1 MRFLLSFIFAGIA
14 VRLKPTVTAL
24 LQRPLQRF
32 RAQTRAGDIANLKT
46 PPLHIRPL
54 TPAVR
59 GVLIGCLLLTLGVLT
74 LLAPPVE
81 SHDTFPVD
89 QRDPAGVIDYPDD
102 VRDEWEGKPLH
113 THGLPSPQPARIG
126 HAEHPGVQ
134 HDIDINAFFGGNLT
148 ALHPKH
154 FEIQW
159 IRVYKNPAIMSLDE
173 LQEAGDATAGTSRFY
188 RQKPPAFTE
197 DVFTNYVVTP
207 PGFEYRRARLFSSL
221 NAEHQAIVTN
231 SNLEAE
237 KDKFFWVKIDPGG
250 GPSDPMSGGLVD
262 RTLADGT
269 KDPNSGLVTAT
280 ENTVVVPGD
289 IVAIAVNVK
298 LHYYKAAYDF
308 VHPTTHVMTSTE
320 RAGPFIAGGLQPDA
334 NREEISPGVYKTVQ
348 VESLQASVPLGFK
361 PGQRGPDKNVVWAN
375 TFGFTLWEEPDDVY
389 RYIADTDLQS
399 QLDKLAGGA
408 IIAAMHLPV
417 VGILNPNYPLE
428 NALTKDT
435 IIYNEIDRSLTH
447 TNLGHD
453 GMDGYH
459 TLVYQFTVQDTADHL
474 GLNNHDEWLKRSD
487 RDGNVNPFNMAYD
500 GFPSNPSSQ
509 AQPAVDYAWATFD
522 GSRPRVAHEARF
534 GFWVPFGDTD
544 VDDPGWS
551 GRGANSLHQFLDPA
565 DFIKNAP
572 YSLDYRSGNDPSD
585 PDASATYGKELFD
598 RNSDGLIDFILPVEK
613 ADTLPLR
620 PPSHYM
626 VRQTFYDNKAHYFPH
641 RLPPTYDDMA
651 KKAIYYPTIRK
662 GYVAAMTEIV
672 DVPSGTQTGPFT
684 LTLRF
689 REEYDDGAQ
698 VAPGYG
704 ADVFATLQKVLSAG
718 LEDGT
723 VPGASHLGVT
733 ADGWRQYQVTVV
745 PALGFAGEW
754 TFQVEKDAV
763 VAGSGLGNLASNAVT
778 VSVNTVLPSL
788 EVGVPSVV
796 APEAAAYSSGD
807 KFTFEVPFAETGL
820 TYEGEDP
827 PYLRI
832 YLGKQQIDE
841 NARDAIW
848 QQGEERSG
856 STIVPFVYVL
866 QEADVSV
873 LQALEPEDRDVLPDR
888 SGLGI
893 PEGTRV
899 VAPEAGEAGLAFRG
913 RERAPVDAG
922 EAAPRLSDAA
932 LPLRDAS
939 GSEPGPVTLDVPV
952 PSLPE
957 PVIYLPPTEMESKA
971 VASKVPRSPVV
982 FNELG
987 NGSDAA
993 NDWLELRNVSGSD
1006 VSLKDWELSV
1016 VADGKKED
1024 TSLIV
1029 FPDVS
1034 VPANGLLLIT
1044 NSASDKTPLAGGKD
1058 KGLSHASLVDAGLS
1072 LPDDGKFL
1080 LILRNA
1086 KEKLGLDEAFIDVAG
1101 GGGSDTDAFV
1111 RDETG
1116 DYDTYVWPL
1125 QVLESPG
1132 DATEDALSSG
1142 KVWQRAKADIIGYHQ
1157 AAWAEAAFT
1166 GIGYDRKVTRS
1177 AATAGT
1183 PGYPNGAAKTAAST
1197 PKGAVTI
1204 SEIMFD
1210 SDRGKLPQWIE
1221 LYNKSKTEALNLDR
1235 WQLEIQN
1242 RNSEDL
1248 IGRPIVTLTLK
1259 EKVIQ
1264 PNQTLLIV
1272 AGDARASSAD
1282 VFPADRVYNLLE
1294 LHEKNLRIKTPRDT
1308 FLSGEGFYLKL
1319 SDRNGTKI
1327 DEVGN
1332 IDDNRRT
1339 DDAPV
1344 WVWPTN
1350 RREGP
1355 RSSVVRRYDKGTSD
1369 ARDGMLKSN
1378 WALSANFN
1386 RFKVES
1392 LHYGHADDIGTPGY
1406 RKGGALPV
1414 ELSSFKVTRTDE
1426 GPVIVTW
1433 TTESEVDNA
1442 GFNLRR
1448 SLTRDSGFTL
1458 LNPVLIA
1465 GAGTTGERQTYTF
1478 TDTSAKPGVEYYYQI
1493 EEVSLGGRPET
1504 LRTRRLPG
1512 PVSPANRAL
1521 TTFGEVK
1528 QRE

>member
-1 MRFLLSFIFAGIA
+1 MTGS
-14 VRLKPTVTAL
+14 
-24 LQRPLQRF
+24 
-32 RAQTRAGDIANLKT
+32 
-46 PPLHIRPL
+46 
-54 TPAVR
+54 
-59 GVLIGCLLLTLGVLT
+59 LLLTLGVLT

-81 SHDTFPVD
+81 SHDNPTDASNNPL
-89 QRDPAGVIDYPDD
+89 D
-102 VRDEWEGKPLH
+102 VHQLGPSRV
-113 THGLPSPQPARIG
+113 TIYHGSDG
-126 HAEHPGVQ
+126 HPHSF
-134 HDIDINAFFGGNLT
+134 DINAFFGGAET
-148 ALHPKH
+148 SLHPKH

-159 IRVYKNPAIMSLDE
+159 IRVYKNPAIMTLDE
-173 LQEAGDATAGTSRFY
+173 LREAGDPTAGTAKFNRGGA
-188 RQKPPAFTE
+188 R
-197 DVFTNYVVTP
+197 TNYIVTP
-207 PGFEYRRARLFSSL
+207 PGFQYRRARLFLSL
-221 NAEHQAIVTN
+221 NAEHQDLVPPPQGSGTT
-231 SNLEAE
+231 NLEAE

-250 GPSDPMSGGLVD
+250 GPSDPMSGGLFPD
-262 RTLADGT
+262 EENHPGNT
-269 KDPNSGLVTAT
+269 GLVTAT
-280 ENTVVVPGD
+280 ENTTVAPGD
-289 IVAIAVNVK
+289 RVAIAVNVK
-298 LHYYKAAYDF
+298 LTHYEAKYDF
-308 VHPTTHVMTSTE
+308 VNHRTLVMTSTE
-320 RAGPFIAGGLQPDA
+320 RTGPYIATNPVPDPGRNNDLAENLQV
-334 NREEISPGVYKTVQ
+334 R
-348 VESLQASVPLGFK
+348 LPLRFK
-361 PGQRGPDKNVVWAN
+361 PGQRAPDDNVVWAN
-375 TFGFTLWEEPDDVY
+375 NFGFKLEKQGAVWRFVSDD
-389 RYIADTDLQS
+389 TSKL
-399 QLDKLAGGA
+399 LLNKLAGGT
-408 IIAAMHLPV
+408 IMAAMWLPGN

-428 NALTKDT
+428 QVATAGPNDPNWTDV
-435 IIYNEIDRSLTH
+435 DRSLTH
-447 TNLGHD
+447 FNWDHPNA
-453 GMDGYH
+453 DGYH
-459 TLVYQFTVQDTADHL
+459 TLVYQFEVTEDYL
-474 GLNNHDEWLKRSD
+474 GLNNHDEWLKR
-487 RDGNVNPFNMAYD
+487 RGGHVNPFNMPYKS
-500 GFPSNPSSQ
+500 GS
-509 AQPAVDYAWATFD
+509 DYAWATFD
-522 GSRPRVAHEARF
+522 PEPPTSLPHKPKFGFYVPFFDSDVDAAGYPGRTGKAHE
-534 GFWVPFGDTD
+534 D
-544 VDDPGWS
+544 
-551 GRGANSLHQFLDPA
+551 FLDPSE
-565 DFIKNAP
+565 FIKNAP
-572 YSLDYRSGNDPSD
+572 YTLPYRHHAETTNNAARNYAGPAIYTAED
-585 PDASATYGKELFD
+585 LFD
-598 RNSDGLIDFILPVEK
+598 PNGDGILDFILPTEQERNP
-613 ADTLPLR
+613 DTGTDYTKMQR
-620 PPSHYM
+620 PVFQKSAKHYT
-626 VRQTFYDNKAHYFPH
+626 VRDRPVTLTDGRQVQTGDFYAATGEYAPGQPATGQYFRHY
-641 RLPPTYDDMA
+641 LPPTYDDAA
-651 KKAIYYPTIRK
+651 KGRIHYPRIVAA
-662 GYVAAMTEIV
+662 YVAATPTLE
-672 DVPSGTQTGPFT
+672 PLGTQTGPFRV
-684 LTLRF
+684 TLRF
-689 REEYDDGAQ
+689 QEEYGDFQAAPAHDDTSDE
-698 VAPGYG
+698 VL
-704 ADVFATLQKVLSAG
+704 ATLRAALVAG
-718 LEDGT
+718 VEHGT
-723 VPGASHLGVT
+723 VTGLSRLSVADAST
-733 ADGWRQYQVTVV
+733 RYQVTLE
-745 PALGFAGEW
+745 PALGFVGEL
-754 TFQVEKDAV
+754 TLQVPADTV
-763 VAGSGLGNLASNAVT
+763 VARNSNLGNLAATLT
-778 VSVNTVLPSL
+778 VPIDTSL
-788 EVGVPSVV
+788 QLVSGQQVDVV
-796 APEAAAYSSGD
+796 EPESGTYLSGD
-807 KFTFEVPFAETGL
+807 EIVVRVPFAADGL
-820 TYEGEDP
+820 TFEGDNP
-827 PYLRI
+827 PYVTI
-832 YLGKQQIDE
+832 YLGEQGAAT
-841 NARDAIW
+841 ARHATW
-848 QQGEERSG
+848 QKGEEQSG

-866 QEADVSV
+866 QASDPAAATVTVDLNSLSIPRETTLMSGAG
-873 LQALEPEDRDVLPDR
+873 LERA
-888 SGLGI
+888 
-893 PEGTRV
+893 GTDEPA
-899 VAPEAGEAGLAFRG
+899 VAP
-913 RERAPVDAG
+913 G
-922 EAAPRLSDAA
+922 EAAPVPDTSAAPMISITDSSGERQETVTVDA
-932 LPLRDAS
+932 
-939 GSEPGPVTLDVPV
+939 PVT
-952 PSLPE
+952 
-957 PVIYLPPTEMESKA
+957 PVIYIPQDDTVSKA
-971 VASKVPRSPVV
+971 VASTVPRSPIV

-987 NGSDAA
+987 NGSEDA
-993 NDWLELRNVSGSD
+993 NDWLEFRNVSGSD

-1024 TSLIV
+1024 TLLIR
-1029 FPDVS
+1029 FSDVS

-1044 NSASDKTPLAGGKD
+1044 NSASDKTPLAGGENR
-1058 KGLSHASLVDAGLS
+1058 GLSHASLVDAGLS

-1101 GGGSDTDAFV
+1101 GGGSDTDAFI

-1125 QVLESPG
+1125 QVLEAPG

-1166 GIGYDRKVTRS
+1166 GIGYDRQVSKS

-1197 PKGAVTI
+1197 PRGAVTI

-1248 IGRPIVTLTLK
+1248 IGRPIVTLTLQ

-1355 RSSVVRRYDKGTSD
+1355 RSSVVRRYDKGSD

-1386 RFKVES
+1386 QFKVES

-1426 GPVIVTW
+1426 GPVVVTW

-1458 LNPVLIA
+1458 LNPTLIA

>member
-1 MRFLLSFIFAGIA
+1 M
-14 VRLKPTVTAL
+14 T
-24 LQRPLQRF
+24 
-32 RAQTRAGDIANLKT
+32 
-46 PPLHIRPL
+46 
-54 TPAVR
+54 
-59 GVLIGCLLLTLGVLT
+59 GCLLLTFGLLT

-81 SHDTFPVD
+81 SHEPLVHPLPGAYLT
-89 QRDPAGVIDYPDD
+89 PDANSA
-102 VRDEWEGKPLH
+102 
-113 THGLPSPQPARIG
+113 HGHVYTL
-126 HAEHPGVQ
+126 
-134 HDIDINAFFGGNLT
+134 DLTYFFGGNRT
-148 ALHPKH
+148 AIHPKH
-154 FEIQW
+154 FEIEW
-159 IRVYKNPAIMSLDE
+159 IRVYKNPKTTPLADLNVVGNYDWLDYS
-173 LQEAGDATAGTSRFY
+173 GYNVIDGSRLVNHVIL
-188 RQKPPAFTE
+188 PPDFP
-197 DVFTNYVVTP
+197 N
-207 PGFEYRRARLFSSL
+207 RRARLFPSL
-221 NAEHQAIVTN
+221 YADYKSIAMRTTLLNTLDHV
-231 SNLEAE
+231 
-237 KDKFFWVKIDPGG
+237 DDDDFFWVDIDPTTGALY
-250 GPSDPMSGGLVD
+250 PDPEKPG
-262 RTLADGT
+262 
-269 KDPNSGLVTAT
+269 NSGLVTDSEHT
-280 ENTVVVPGD
+280 TVVPGD
-289 IVAIAVNVK
+289 IVAIAINVK
-298 LHYYKAAYDF
+298 LHYYKAAKEF
-308 VHPTTHVMTSTE
+308 VDPGTE
-320 RAGPFIAGGLQPDA
+320 RFISDP
-334 NREEISPGVYKTVQ
+334 READWN
-348 VESLQASVPLGFK
+348 SLSLPLEFK
-361 PGQRGPDKNVVWAN
+361 PGQKGPEPGDVWARN
-375 TFGFTLWEEPDDVY
+375 LP
-389 RYIADTDLQS
+389 TDRLN
-399 QLDKLAGGA
+399 KIAGGS
-408 IIAAMHLPV
+408 IVAAVGIPGI
-417 VGILNPNYPLE
+417 GILNPNYPLE
-428 NALTKDT
+428 RILQDGPVNYNHVDSAVTHEEWGHKDA
-435 IIYNEIDRSLTH
+435 H
-447 TNLGHD
+447 
-453 GMDGYH
+453 GYH
-459 TLVYQFTVQDTADHL
+459 TIVYQFEVTEAHESLNALADRL
-474 GLNNHDEWLKRSD
+474 GGWL
-487 RDGNVNPFNMAYD
+487 DGDGTIVNPFNVRYRPGVGVNYEYGD
-500 GFPSNPSSQ
+500 LDFESTTY
-509 AQPAVDYAWATFD
+509 PA
-522 GSRPRVAHEARF
+522 GRPYNKIHGPEGLHEEEF
-534 GFWVPFGDTD
+534 GFAVPFGATSDSGGSRWSFFSD
-544 VDDPGWS
+544 VS
-551 GRGANSLHQFLDPA
+551 AFLA
-565 DFIKNAP
+565 GAP
-572 YSLDYRSGNDPSD
+572 YDPDPDNPNPALTRTYRRHGTAADIEGTFRVTQELLDRNNDGLLDYFP
-585 PDASATYGKELFD
+585 P
-598 RNSDGLIDFILPVEK
+598 IDQLAPGGPV
-613 ADTLPLR
+613 A
-620 PPSHYM
+620 HYM
-626 VRQTFYDNKAHYFPH
+626 VRRSFYAKQGTEFPH
-641 RLPPTYDDMA
+641 HFPPTYDTA
-651 KKAIYYPTIRK
+651 KGAIYYPRI
-662 GYVAAMTEIV
+662 VAAYVGATPTLDPLE
-672 DVPSGTQTGPFT
+672 TQTGPFRV
-684 LTLRF
+684 TLRF
-689 REEYDDGAQ
+689 QEDYGDFQA
-698 VAPGYG
+698 APSHGE
-704 ADVFATLQKVLSAG
+704 DVLATLQAALSANVAH
-718 LEDGT
+718 GT
-723 VPGASHLGVT
+723 VTGLSRLGV
-733 ADGWRQYQVTVV
+733 ADASTRYQVTLV
-745 PALGFAGEW
+745 PELGFVGEL
-754 TFQVEKDAV
+754 TLHVPEDTV
-763 VAGSGLGNLASNAVT
+763 VARNSNRGNLEATLT
-778 VSVNTVLPSL
+778 VPIDTSL
-788 EVGVPSVV
+788 QLVSGQEVDVV
-796 APEAAAYSSGD
+796 EPESGTYLSGD
-807 KFTFEVPFAETGL
+807 EIVVRVPFAADGL
-820 TYEGEDP
+820 TFEGDNP
-827 PYLRI
+827 PYVTI
-832 YLGKQQIDE
+832 YLGEQGAAT
-841 NARDAIW
+841 ARHATW
-848 QQGEERSG
+848 KKGEEQSG

-866 QEADVSV
+866 QASDPPADGVNVPINSEGVPEVSIPKGTV
-873 LQALEPEDRDVLPDR
+873 LMSA
-888 SGLGI
+888 SGL
-893 PEGTRV
+893 EDVGTAEPA
-899 VAPEAGEAGLAFRG
+899 VAAGEP
-913 RERAPVDAG
+913 APV
-922 EAAPRLSDAA
+922 
-932 LPLRDAS
+932 
-939 GSEPGPVTLDVPV
+939 SETPSKWITFDVPV
-952 PSLPE
+952 T
-957 PVIYLPPTEMESKA
+957 PVPYLPPAEMESKA
-971 VASKVPRSPVV
+971 VASAVPRSPVV

-987 NGSDAA
+987 NGSEAA
-993 NDWLELRNVSGSD
+993 NDWLEFRNVSGSD

-1016 VADGKKED
+1016 VQDGKKEE
-1024 TSLIV
+1024 TSLII

-1044 NSASDKTPLAGGKD
+1044 NMPSDKTPLAGGEN

-1125 QVLESPG
+1125 QVLEAPG

-1248 IGRPIVTLTLK
+1248 IGRPIVTLTLQ

-1282 VFPADRVYNLLE
+1282 VFPEDRVYNLLK

>member
-1 MRFLLSFIFAGIA
+1 M
-14 VRLKPTVTAL
+14 
-24 LQRPLQRF
+24 
-32 RAQTRAGDIANLKT
+32 
-46 PPLHIRPL
+46 
-54 TPAVR
+54 
-59 GVLIGCLLLTLGVLT
+59 LT

-81 SHDTFPVD
+81 SHDNPTDGSGNPVD
-89 QRDPAGVIDYPDD
+89 VHQLAVFEASLRHVGDT
-102 VRDEWEGKPLH
+102 R
-113 THGLPSPQPARIG
+113 
-126 HAEHPGVQ
+126 EHS
-134 HDIDINAFFGGNLT
+134 HEISILDIFGGDLT
-148 ALHPKH
+148 GIHPKH
-154 FEIQW
+154 FEIEW
-159 IRVYKNPAIMSLDE
+159 IRVYKNPAIMTLKE
-173 LQEAGDATAGTSRFY
+173 LEEAGDATAGTATFVRGWSTGSPY
-188 RQKPPAFTE
+188 NK
-197 DVFTNYVVTP
+197 TNYVVTP
-207 PGFEYRRARLFSSL
+207 PKFEYRRARLFSSL
-221 NAEHQAIVTN
+221 NAEHK
-231 SNLEAE
+231 NLDDGTTKLEDV
-237 KDKFFWVKIDPGG
+237 KDEFFWVKIDPGT
-250 GPSDPMSGGLVD
+250 GPSDPTSGGL
-262 RTLADGT
+262 L
-269 KDPNSGLVTAT
+269 KDPNKPGNSGRVTAT
-280 ENTVVVPGD
+280 ENRPVVPGD
-289 IVAIAVNVK
+289 RVAIAVNVK
-298 LHYYKAAYDF
+298 LRYYRANYDF
-308 VHPTTHVMTSTE
+308 VDPRTE
-320 RAGPFIAGGLQPDA
+320 RVTSI
-334 NREEISPGVYKTVQ
+334 RRSSPYLADDPVRDLARNNDWAENAQ
-348 VESLQASVPLGFK
+348 VRLPLFFGEN
-361 PGQRGPDKNVVWAN
+361 QRGPDKDVVWAN
-375 TFGFTLWEEPDDVY
+375 NVGFKLQKQGALWRFIDDDEY
-389 RYIADTDLQS
+389 QGRLN
-399 QLDKLAGGA
+399 KLAGGA
-408 IIAAMHLPV
+408 IIAAMHLPG

-428 NALTKDT
+428 NAITTAEPIKHDQ
-435 IIYNEIDRSLTH
+435 IDRSLTH
-447 TNLGHD
+447 FNLKHPNAH
-453 GMDGYH
+453 GYH
-459 TLVYQFTVQDTADHL
+459 TLVYQFTVQDTAAHRR
-474 GLNNHDEWLKRSD
+474 LNDLVEWLERSD
-487 RDGNVNPFNMAYD
+487 RDGHVRPFNVPYK
-500 GFPSNPSSQ
+500 GG
-509 AQPAVDYAWATFD
+509 VDYTWATFYSTD
-522 GSRPRVAHEARF
+522 LTAIRHEDKY
-534 GFWVPFGDTD
+534 GFWVPFFDANVDADT
-544 VDDPGWS
+544 VN
-551 GRGANSLHQFLDPA
+551 GRGGRGWHTFLDPTL
-565 DFIKNAP
+565 FIENAP
-572 YSLDYRSGNDPSD
+572 YSLRYRHRDENGNNAARNFEGPAIYTKAD
-585 PDASATYGKELFD
+585 LFD
-598 RNSDGLIDFILPVEK
+598 SNDDGILDFFLPAVKAPTDPNTEK
-613 ADTLPLR
+613 PYTIAALPTFDESAIHYAIRDRPVTLTD
-620 PPSHYM
+620 ST
-626 VRQTFYDNKAHYFPH
+626 VVQTTGFYAATGEFAPGQPATGQYFRH
-641 RLPPTYDDMA
+641 HLPPTYDGRQGV
-651 KKAIYYPTIRK
+651 IHYPRLVAQP
-662 GYVAAMTEIV
+662 VAAMTEI

-689 REEYDDGAQ
+689 QEDYGPDGKTAAYHDVTSEELLL
-698 VAPGYG
+698 
-704 ADVFATLQKVLSAG
+704 TLQTALSAG
-718 LEDGT
+718 VGDGT
-723 VPGASHLGVT
+723 VTVSRPDA
-733 ADGWRQYQVTVV
+733 ADAWLRYQVTVV
-745 PALGFAGEW
+745 PALGFKGEM
-754 TFQVEKDAV
+754 TFQVPADTVFAHTDLDASIGN
-763 VAGSGLGNLASNAVT
+763 VASAAVT
-778 VSVNTVLPSL
+778 VPVDTVQ
-788 EVGVPSVV
+788 VV
-796 APEAAAYSSGD
+796 ADEIKVVEPEGGAYLAGSEI
-807 KFTFEVPFAETGL
+807 TVEVPFAQDGL
-820 TYEGEDP
+820 TFEGENP
-827 PYLRI
+827 PYVTI
-832 YLGKQQIDE
+832 YLGARE
-841 NARDAIW
+841 AANARHATW
-848 QQGEERSG
+848 QKGEERSG
-856 STIVPFVYVL
+856 STIVPFAYVL
-866 QEADVSV
+866 QASDPPAASVSV
-873 LQALEPEDRDVLPDR
+873 DIDSINSLSVPRETTLKAA
-888 SGLGI
+888 SGL
-893 PEGTRV
+893 ERVGTADPA
-899 VAPEAGEAGLAFRG
+899 VAP
-913 RERAPVDAG
+913 G
-922 EAAPRLSDAA
+922 EAAPVPDTPSTPAQ
-932 LPLRDAS
+932 
-939 GSEPGPVTLDVPV
+939 TFDVPV
-952 PSLPE
+952 T
-957 PVIYLPPTEMESKA
+957 PVIYIPQDDTVSKA
-971 VASKVPRSPVV
+971 VASTVPRSPVV

-987 NGSDAA
+987 NGSEDA
-993 NDWLELRNVSGSD
+993 NDWLEFRNVSGSD

-1016 VADGKKED
+1016 VQDGKKED
-1024 TSLIV
+1024 TLLIR
-1029 FPDVS
+1029 FSDVS

-1044 NSASDKTPLAGGKD
+1044 NMPSDKTPLAGGEN

-1125 QVLESPG
+1125 QVLEAPG

-1166 GIGYDRKVTRS
+1166 GIGYDRKVSKS

-1248 IGRPIVTLTLK
+1248 IGRPIVTLTLQ

-1282 VFPADRVYNLLE
+1282 VFPEDRVYNLLE

-1355 RSSVVRRYDKGTSD
+1355 RSSVVRRYDKGSD

-1433 TTESEVDNA
+1433 ITESEVDNA

-1512 PVSPANRAL
+1512 PVSPANRTL

>member
-1 MRFLLSFIFAGIA
+1 M
-14 VRLKPTVTAL
+14 T
-24 LQRPLQRF
+24 
-32 RAQTRAGDIANLKT
+32 
-46 PPLHIRPL
+46 
-54 TPAVR
+54 
-59 GVLIGCLLLTLGVLT
+59 GCLLLTFGVLT

-81 SHDTFPVD
+81 SHDPLVH
-89 QRDPAGVIDYPDD
+89 PLPGAGLTLD
-102 VRDEWEGKPLH
+102 GNSAHGH
-113 THGLPSPQPARIG
+113 THSLGFS
-126 HAEHPGVQ
+126 EC
-134 HDIDINAFFGGNLT
+134 FGGLYT
-148 ALHPKH
+148 VIHPKH
-154 FEIQW
+154 FEIEW
-159 IRVYKNPAIMSLDE
+159 IRIYKNPKTTPLEDPNLKVID
-173 LQEAGDATAGTSRFY
+173 DYKKDNTVTNRIITA
-188 RQKPPAFTE
+188 
-197 DVFTNYVVTP
+197 
-207 PGFEYRRARLFSSL
+207 PGFPNRRARLFPSSWKDYEAIL
-221 NAEHQAIVTN
+221 DGDTTLAAEAHTY
-231 SNLEAE
+231 
-237 KDKFFWVKIDPGG
+237 FWVDIDPGG
-250 GPSDPMSGGLVD
+250 GPSDPMSGGLLED
-262 RTLADGT
+262 KSKPGS
-269 KDPNSGLVTAT
+269 SGRVTAT
-280 ENTVVVPGD
+280 EHTTVVPGD
-289 IVAIAVNVK
+289 IVAIAINVK
-298 LHYYKAAYDF
+298 LHYYYAAKDF
-308 VHPTTHVMTSTE
+308 VEPSTGNFSLTPRTADWGVASYVLLLWFKE
-320 RAGPFIAGGLQPDA
+320 GQRAPEPGVVWARNYPDALLNKIAGGSIVA
-334 NREEISPGVYKTVQ
+334 GVGIPG
-348 VESLQASVPLGFK
+348 
-361 PGQRGPDKNVVWAN
+361 
-375 TFGFTLWEEPDDVY
+375 
-389 RYIADTDLQS
+389 
-399 QLDKLAGGA
+399 
-408 IIAAMHLPV
+408 

-428 NALTKDT
+428 RILPDGATERIRPDGVTAFPRDGHITYQDVDIAGTHDEWGHPNA
-435 IIYNEIDRSLTH
+435 
-447 TNLGHD
+447 
-453 GMDGYH
+453 DGYH
-459 TLVYQFTVQDTADHL
+459 TIVYQFEVTGAHES
-474 GLNNHDEWLKRSD
+474 LNDLVDRVAGRGWL
-487 RDGNVNPFNMAYD
+487 DGGPDNVNPFNVPYTPPNINYEYAEFQSVAGLTYAQIQD
-500 GFPSNPSSQ
+500 LHQ
-509 AQPAVDYAWATFD
+509 A
-522 GSRPRVAHEARF
+522 EF
-534 GFWVPFGDTD
+534 GFAVPFGTRIPDTGGLQWSDFHD
-544 VDDPGWS
+544 VS
-551 GRGANSLHQFLDPA
+551 AFLA
-565 DFIKNAP
+565 GAP
-572 YSLDYRSGNDPSD
+572 YD
-585 PDASATYGKELFD
+585 PDPYNPNPALTQTYRRHGTADDNEGTFRVTQALLD
-598 RNSDGLIDFILPVEK
+598 RNSDGLLDYLPAIENPAPTIIL
-613 ADTLPLR
+613 
-620 PPSHYM
+620 HYM
-626 VRQTFYDNKAHYFPH
+626 VRSSFYAQSETEFPH
-641 RLPPTYDDMA
+641 HFPPTYDTA
-651 KKAIYYPTIRK
+651 KGAIHYPRVIEA
-662 GYVAAMTEIV
+662 YVAAMTEI
-672 DVPSGTQTGPFT
+672 DVPSGTQTGPFRV
-684 LTLRF
+684 TLRF
-689 REEYDDGAQ
+689 QEDYGDFQAAPAHDTSDEGLAALQ
-698 VAPGYG
+698 AALVAG
-704 ADVFATLQKVLSAG
+704 V
-718 LEDGT
+718 EHGT
-723 VPGASHLGVT
+723 VTGLSRLSVADAST
-733 ADGWRQYQVTVV
+733 RYQVTLEPELGFVGELTLQV
-745 PALGFAGEW
+745 PAD
-754 TFQVEKDAV
+754 TV
-763 VAGSGLGNLASNAVT
+763 VALNSNRGNLEATLT
-778 VSVNTVLPSL
+778 VPIDTSL
-788 EVGVPSVV
+788 QLVSGQKVEVVEPAGD
-796 APEAAAYSSGD
+796 AYQSGD
-807 KFTFEVPFAETGL
+807 EIEVRVPFATDGL
-820 TYEGEDP
+820 TYEGDNP
-827 PYLRI
+827 PYVTI
-832 YLGKQQIDE
+832 YLGEQGAAT
-841 NARDAIW
+841 ARHATW
-848 QQGEERSG
+848 QKGSEQSG

-866 QEADVSV
+866 QETDPSAETVSV
-873 LQALEPEDRDVLPDR
+873 DLTSLSIPRETTLMAA
-888 SGLGI
+888 SGL
-893 PEGTRV
+893 ERAGTADPA
-899 VAPEAGEAGLAFRG
+899 VAP
-913 RERAPVDAG
+913 G
-922 EAAPRLSDAA
+922 EAAPIPDPSTA
-932 LPLRDAS
+932 PMISITDAS
-939 GSEPGPVTLDVPV
+939 GERRETVTVDAPVT
-952 PSLPE
+952 
-957 PVIYLPPTEMESKA
+957 PVIYLPPTETDSKS
-971 VASKVPRSPVV
+971 VASDVPRSPVV

-987 NGSDAA
+987 NGSEAA

-1016 VADGKKED
+1016 VQDGKKEE

-1044 NSASDKTPLAGGKD
+1044 NMPADKTPLAGGEN

-1072 LPDDGKFL
+1072 LPDDGEFL

-1125 QVLESPG
+1125 QVLEAPG

-1272 AGDARASSAD
+1272 AGNARASSAD
-1282 VFPADRVYNLLE
+1282 VFPADRVYNLFE

-1426 GPVIVTW
+1426 GPVVVTW

>member
-1 MRFLLSFIFAGIA
+1 M
-14 VRLKPTVTAL
+14 
-24 LQRPLQRF
+24 
-32 RAQTRAGDIANLKT
+32 
-46 PPLHIRPL
+46 
-54 TPAVR
+54 
-59 GVLIGCLLLTLGVLT
+59 IGCLLLTLGVLT

-81 SHDTFPVD
+81 SHDNPTKYGNPVIAHPLAPNRVTIYHGTD
-89 QRDPAGVIDYPDD
+89 GHPHNFSI
-102 VRDEWEGKPLH
+102 GK
-113 THGLPSPQPARIG
+113 I
-126 HAEHPGVQ
+126 
-134 HDIDINAFFGGNLT
+134 FGGNLT
-148 ALHPKH
+148 GIHPKH

-159 IRVYKNPAIMSLDE
+159 IRVYKNPATMSLDE
-173 LQEAGDATAGTSRFY
+173 LREAGDAKAGTAKFDRGGP
-188 RQKPPAFTE
+188 R
-197 DVFTNYVVTP
+197 TNYIVTP
-207 PGFEYRRARLFSSL
+207 PGFGYRRARLFPSL
-221 NAEHQAIVTN
+221 NATHQDLVPPPPPMVGEPKT
-231 SNLEAE
+231 NLEAE

-298 LHYYKAAYDF
+298 LTYYKAAYDF

-320 RAGPFIAGGLQPDA
+320 RAGPYIAGGLQPDS

-375 TFGFTLWEEPDDVY
+375 TLGFTLWEEPDDVY
-389 RYIADTDLQS
+389 RYIADTELQA

-474 GLNNHDEWLKRSD
+474 DLNNHDEWLKRSD
-487 RDGNVNPFNMAYD
+487 RDGNVNPFNMPYEHRTT
-500 GFPSNPSSQ
+500 Q
-509 AQPAVDYAWATFD
+509 IDYAWATFED
-522 GSRPRVAHEARF
+522 NPPTGSLHEERF
-534 GFWVPFGDTD
+534 GFWVTFLDD
-544 VDDPGWS
+544 KVDRDDLE
-551 GRGANSLHQFLDPA
+551 GRGGVPLEGFLDPTQ
-565 DFIKNAP
+565 FIENAP
-572 YSLDYRSGNDPSD
+572 YELPYRHHTNARFRLEGP
-585 PDASATYGKELFD
+585 ATYGIDLFD
-598 RNSDGLIDFILPVEK
+598 PNGDGILDFILPFEPQSSAAGLSAIHYAVRDE
-613 ADTLPLR
+613 AVTITASGEVIDTDNLNSMWAPDDPRQPKKLA
-620 PPSHYM
+620 PPFANP
-626 VRQTFYDNKAHYFPH
+626 VAVQTAGFYAATGFYAPGKRATGQYFRH
-641 RLPPTYDDMA
+641 HLPPTYDDTA
-651 KKAIYYPTIRK
+651 AAIHYPRLVAA
-662 GYVAAMTEIV
+662 YVAATPKL
-672 DVPSGTQTGPFT
+672 DPPGTQTGPFRV
-684 LTLRF
+684 TLRF
-689 REEYDDGAQ
+689 QEDYGDFQAAPAHDDTSDEVLAALQ
-698 VAPGYG
+698 AALAANVAH
-704 ADVFATLQKVLSAG
+704 
-718 LEDGT
+718 GT
-723 VPGASHLGVT
+723 VTGLSRLSVADAST
-733 ADGWRQYQVTVV
+733 RYQVTLEPELGFVGELTLQV
-745 PALGFAGEW
+745 PAD
-754 TFQVEKDAV
+754 TV
-763 VAGSGLGNLASNAVT
+763 VAQNSGLGNLAATFT
-778 VSVNTVLPSL
+778 VPIDTSL
-788 EVGVPSVV
+788 QLVSGQEVDVV
-796 APEAAAYSSGD
+796 EPESGTYLSGD
-807 KFTFEVPFAETGL
+807 EIVVRVPFETDGLTFEG
-820 TYEGEDP
+820 DNP
-827 PYLRI
+827 PYVTI
-832 YLGKQQIDE
+832 YLGEQGAAT
-841 NARDAIW
+841 ARHATW
-848 QQGEERSG
+848 QKGEEQSG

-866 QEADVSV
+866 QASDPPAATVTVDLNSLSIPRETTLMSGAG
-873 LQALEPEDRDVLPDR
+873 LERA
-888 SGLGI
+888 
-893 PEGTRV
+893 GTDEPA
-899 VAPEAGEAGLAFRG
+899 VAP
-913 RERAPVDAG
+913 G
-922 EAAPRLSDAA
+922 EAAPVPDPCTEPMISIT
-932 LPLRDAS
+932 DAS
-939 GSEPGPVTLDVPV
+939 GERRETVTVDAPVT
-952 PSLPE
+952 
-957 PVIYLPPTEMESKA
+957 PVIYIPQDDTVSKA
-971 VASKVPRSPVV
+971 VASTVPRSPVV

-987 NGSDAA
+987 NGSEDA
-993 NDWLELRNVSGSD
+993 NDWLEFRNVSGSD

-1044 NSASDKTPLAGGKD
+1044 NSAADKTPLAGGEN

-1125 QVLESPG
+1125 QVLEAPG

-1142 KVWQRAKADIIGYHQ
+1142 KVWQRAKADVIGYHQ

-1248 IGRPIVTLTLK
+1248 IGRPIVTLTLQ

-1282 VFPADRVYNLLE
+1282 VFPEDRVYNLLK

-1406 RKGGALPV
+1406 RQGGALPV

-1426 GPVIVTW
+1426 GPVVVTW

-1448 SLTRDSGFTL
+1448 SLTRDNGFTL
-1458 LNPVLIA
+1458 LNSVLIA

>member
-1 MRFLLSFIFAGIA
+1 M
-14 VRLKPTVTAL
+14 TC
-24 LQRPLQRF
+24 
-32 RAQTRAGDIANLKT
+32 
-46 PPLHIRPL
+46 
-54 TPAVR
+54 
-59 GVLIGCLLLTLGVLT
+59 CLLLTFGVLT

-81 SHDTFPVD
+81 SH
-89 QRDPAGVIDYPDD
+89 
-102 VRDEWEGKPLH
+102 EPLVH
-113 THGLPSPQPARIG
+113 PFQAPLAPLDANSAHGHPHNLGIG
-126 HAEHPGVQ
+126 
-134 HDIDINAFFGGNLT
+134 NFFGGGRT
-148 ALHPKH
+148 AIHPKH
-154 FEIQW
+154 FEIEW
-159 IRVYKNPAIMSLDE
+159 IRVYKNPKTTPMGDSN
-173 LQEAGDATAGTSRFY
+173 LQVIDDYKKDSTVTNRIITA
-188 RQKPPAFTE
+188 
-197 DVFTNYVVTP
+197 
-207 PGFEYRRARLFSSL
+207 PGFPNRRARLFPSL
-221 NAEHQAIVTN
+221 WKHYKAILDGNTTLTAE
-231 SNLEAE
+231 E
-237 KDKFFWVKIDPGG
+237 DKGNYFWVDIDSDG
-250 GPSDPMSGGLVD
+250 GPSDPTSGGLVD
-262 RTLADGT
+262 RKLADGT

-280 ENTVVVPGD
+280 EHTTVVPGD
-289 IVAIAVNVK
+289 IVAIAINVK
-298 LHYYKAAYDF
+298 LHYYYAAKDF
-308 VHPTTHVMTSTE
+308 VDPGTE
-320 RAGPFIAGGLQPDA
+320 RFISDPRTADWDWGS
-334 NREEISPGVYKTVQ
+334 SP
-348 VESLQASVPLGFK
+348 LWFK
-361 PGQRGPDKNVVWAN
+361 EGQRGPDDGVVWARN
-375 TFGFTLWEEPDDVY
+375 YPDALLNK
-389 RYIADTDLQS
+389 I
-399 QLDKLAGGA
+399 AGGSIVA
-408 IIAAMHLPV
+408 GVGIPGI
-417 VGILNPNYPLE
+417 GILNPNYPLE
-428 NALTKDT
+428 RILPDGETEWIRPDGGTVFPSDNHITYQDVDGAGSHDEWGHPNA
-435 IIYNEIDRSLTH
+435 
-447 TNLGHD
+447 
-453 GMDGYH
+453 DGYH
-459 TLVYQFTVQDTADHL
+459 TLVYQFKVTGDHES
-474 GLNNHDEWLKRSD
+474 LNDLVDRGWL
-487 RDGNVNPFNMAYD
+487 DGGPDNVNPFNVPYTPPNTNYEYADFQSVAGLTY
-500 GFPSNPSSQ
+500 
-509 AQPAVDYAWATFD
+509 AQIQ
-522 GSRPRVAHEARF
+522 GLHQEEF
-534 GFWVPFGDTD
+534 GFFVPFGSRVPDTGGRQWSNFHD
-544 VDDPGWS
+544 VSAFLAGAPYDPDPGNPNPALTQTYRRYGS
-551 GRGANSLHQFLDPA
+551 ADDNNGGTFRITQALLDRNN
-565 DFIKNAP
+565 DGL
-572 YSLDYRSGNDPSD
+572 LDYLP
-585 PDASATYGKELFD
+585 P
-598 RNSDGLIDFILPVEK
+598 IDQVAPGRTV
-613 ADTLPLR
+613 A
-620 PPSHYM
+620 HYM
-626 VRQTFYDNKAHYFPH
+626 VREEFYGKKNPNTKFPH
-641 RLPPTYDDMA
+641 HFPPTYDTTE
-651 KKAIYYPTIRK
+651 KGAIHYPWI
-662 GYVAAMTEIV
+662 VAAYVGATPTLDPLE
-672 DVPSGTQTGPFT
+672 TQTGPFRV
-684 LTLRF
+684 TLRF
-689 REEYDDGAQ
+689 QEDYGDFQAAPSHDDTSDEVLAALQGAL
-698 VAPGYG
+698 VAG
-704 ADVFATLQKVLSAG
+704 V
-718 LEDGT
+718 EHGT
-723 VPGASHLGVT
+723 VTGLSRLSVVPDAT
-733 ADGWRQYQVTVV
+733 PYQVTLVPELGFVGELTLEV
-745 PALGFAGEW
+745 PAD
-754 TFQVEKDAV
+754 TV
-763 VAGSGLGNLASNAVT
+763 VARNSNLGNLAATLT
-778 VSVNTVLPSL
+778 VPIDTTLPALTVDAI
-788 EVGVPSVV
+788 VP
-796 APEAAAYSSGD
+796 PAADVYNSGD
-807 KFTFEVPFAETGL
+807 KLTFEVTFAETGL
-820 TYEGEDP
+820 TYEGEHP
-827 PYLRI
+827 PYVRI
-832 YLGKQQIDE
+832 YLGDE
-841 NARDAIW
+841 AHARDAVW

-856 STIVPFVYVL
+856 STIVPFVYIL

-873 LQALEPEDRDVLPDR
+873 LQALAPAARKVRPDVR
-888 SGLGI
+888 RLGI
-893 PEGTRV
+893 PAGTRV
-899 VAPEAGEAGLAFRG
+899 VAPEAGLARWG
-913 RERAPVDAG
+913 SDRAPVGAGVVAPPLSDGGDAG
-922 EAAPRLSDAA
+922 LS
-932 LPLRDAS
+932 LQDAS
-939 GSEPGPVTLDVPV
+939 GREPAPVTADVPV
-952 PSLPE
+952 PVL
-957 PVIYLPPTEMESKA
+957 YLPPAALESKA
-971 VASKVPRSPVV
+971 VASTVPRSPIV

-987 NGSDAA
+987 NGSEDA
-993 NDWLELRNVSGSD
+993 NDWLEFRNVSGSD

-1016 VADGKKED
+1016 VQDGKKED

-1044 NSASDKTPLAGGKD
+1044 NMPADKTPLAGGENR
-1058 KGLSHASLVDAGLS
+1058 GLSHASLVDAGLS

-1101 GGGSDTDAFV
+1101 GGGSDTDAFI

-1125 QVLESPG
+1125 QVLEVPG

-1142 KVWQRAKADIIGYHQ
+1142 KVWQRAKANIIGYHRD
-1157 AAWAEAAFT
+1157 AWAEAAFT
-1166 GIGYDRKVTRS
+1166 GIGYDRKVSKS

-1248 IGRPIVTLTLK
+1248 IGRPIVTLTLQ

-1282 VFPADRVYNLLE
+1282 VFPEDRVYNLLK

-1386 RFKVES
+1386 QFKVES

-1414 ELSSFKVTRTDE
+1414 ELSSFKATRTDE

-1493 EEVSLGGRPET
+1493 EEVSLGGQPET

>member
-1 MRFLLSFIFAGIA
+1 MGS
-14 VRLKPTVTAL
+14 
-24 LQRPLQRF
+24 
-32 RAQTRAGDIANLKT
+32 
-46 PPLHIRPL
+46 
-54 TPAVR
+54 
-59 GVLIGCLLLTLGVLT
+59 LLLTLGMLT

-81 SHDTFPVD
+81 SHDNPTNAQGTPEV
-89 QRDPAGVIDYPDD
+89 AHALIS
-102 VRDEWEGKPLH
+102 
-113 THGLPSPQPARIG
+113 SPEIAIK

-134 HDIDINAFFGGNLT
+134 HDIVIDSFFGGNLT
-148 ALHPKH
+148 AIHPKH
-154 FEIQW
+154 FDIQW
-159 IRVYKNPAIMSLDE
+159 IRVYKNPATMSLDE
-173 LQEAGDATAGTSRFY
+173 LREAGDATAGTSQFR
-188 RQKPPAFTE
+188 RLKPPG
-197 DVFTNYVVTP
+197 VHPRVSTNYVVMP
-207 PGFEYRRARLFSSL
+207 PDFEYRRARLFPSL
-221 NAEHQAIVTN
+221 RADFEEILTDDNV
-231 SNLEAE
+231 NLEDE
-237 KDKFFWVKIDPGG
+237 KHKFFWVKIEPGG

-262 RTLADGT
+262 TGA
-269 KDPNSGLVTAT
+269 NSGLVTAT
-280 ENTVVVPGD
+280 ENTTVVPGD
-289 IVAIAVNVK
+289 RVAIAINVK
-298 LHYYKAAYDF
+298 LTYYEAKYEY
-308 VHPTTHVMTSTE
+308 VNPTTKLFMSEPRSSPWTAPVLSTDSARRRYPGAATHP
-320 RAGPFIAGGLQPDA
+320 RAENLLLHLPYF
-334 NREEISPGVYKTVQ
+334 
-348 VESLQASVPLGFK
+348 FK
-361 PGQRGPDKNVVWAN
+361 EGQRGIDSGHVWASN
-375 TFGFTLWEEPDDVY
+375 IDFVISGPTSANEY
-389 RYIADTDLQS
+389 RYVPVAVEHELRN
-399 QLDKLAGGA
+399 KLAGGA
-408 IIAAMHLPV
+408 IIAAMHLPE

-428 NALTKDT
+428 HADDGAS
-435 IIYNEIDRSLTH
+435 IIHSQIDRSLTH
-447 TNLGHD
+447 TDLGHHN
-453 GMDGYH
+453 MDGYH
-459 TLVYQFTVQDTADHL
+459 TLVYQFEVTEAHL
-474 GLNNHDEWLKRSD
+474 GLNAEGEWLKR
-487 RDGNVNPFNMAYD
+487 RDGNVNPFNMPYEDRAT
-500 GFPSNPSSQ
+500 Q
-509 AQPAVDYAWATFD
+509 TDYAWATFASGPPT
-522 GSRPRVAHEARF
+522 GSLHEERF
-534 GFWVPFGDTD
+534 GFWVTFDDED
-544 VDDPGWS
+544 VDS
-551 GRGANSLHQFLDPA
+551 GGVNGKAGKPLEKFLDPTA
-565 DFIKNAP
+565 FMNKS
-572 YSLDYRSGNDPSD
+572 YTESYRQSD
-585 PDASATYGKELFD
+585 TDNVGSSVTYDKDLFD
-598 RNSDGLIDFILPVEK
+598 SNSDGLIDYLLPI
-613 ADTLPLR
+613 DRDSSGPGLDPW
-620 PPSHYM
+620 HYM
-626 VRQTFYDNKAHYFPH
+626 VRQSFYDTKASDFRHY
-641 RLPPTYDDMA
+641 LPPTYDDAA
-651 KKAIYYPTIRK
+651 KGRIHYPRLVAQP
-662 GYVAAMTEIV
+662 VAAMTEI

-689 REEYDDGAQ
+689 QEDYGPDGKTAAYHDVTSEELLL
-698 VAPGYG
+698 
-704 ADVFATLQKVLSAG
+704 TLQTALSAG
-718 LEDGT
+718 VGDGT
-723 VPGASHLGVT
+723 VTVSRPDA
-733 ADGWRQYQVTVV
+733 ADAWLRYQVTVV
-745 PALGFAGEW
+745 PALGFKGEM
-754 TFQVEKDAV
+754 TFQVPADTVFAHTDLDA
-763 VAGSGLGNLASNAVT
+763 SIGNVASNAVT
-778 VSVNTVLPSL
+778 VRVDTVLPSL
-788 EVGVPSVV
+788 EVGAPEIV
-796 APEAAAYSSGD
+796 APEAAEYSSGD
-807 KFTFEVPFAETGL
+807 KFTFEVPFSQTGL
-820 TYEGEDP
+820 TYEGEHP
-827 PYLRI
+827 PYVRI
-832 YLGKQQIDE
+832 YLGE
-841 NARDAIW
+841 EVPANARDAIW

-866 QEADVSV
+866 QESDVSV
-873 LQALEPEDRDVLPDR
+873 LQALEPAARKVLPDVSR
-888 SGLGI
+888 LGI

-899 VAPEAGEAGLAFRG
+899 VAREAGRARRGSDRPPVGAGVVAPPLDDGDAGL
-913 RERAPVDAG
+913 
-922 EAAPRLSDAA
+922 S
-932 LPLRDAS
+932 LRDAS
-939 GSEPGPVTLDVPV
+939 GSEPEPVTLDVPV

-957 PVIYLPPTEMESKA
+957 PVIYLPPAEMESKA
-971 VASKVPRSPVV
+971 VASTVPRSPVV

-987 NGSDAA
+987 NGSEDA
-993 NDWLELRNVSGSD
+993 NDWLEFRNVSGSD

-1016 VADGKKED
+1016 VQDGKKED

-1044 NSASDKTPLAGGKD
+1044 NSAADKTPLAGGEN

-1101 GGGSDTDAFV
+1101 GGGSDTDAFI

-1125 QVLESPG
+1125 QVLEAPG

-1166 GIGYDRKVTRS
+1166 GIGYDRQVSKS

-1183 PGYPNGAAKTAAST
+1183 PGYPNGAVKTAAST

-1248 IGRPIVTLTLK
+1248 IGRPIVTLTLQ

-1355 RSSVVRRYDKGTSD
+1355 RSSVVRRYDKGSD
-1369 ARDGMLKSN
+1369 VRDGMLKSN

-1426 GPVIVTW
+1426 GPVVVTW

>member
-1 MRFLLSFIFAGIA
+1 MGS
-14 VRLKPTVTAL
+14 
-24 LQRPLQRF
+24 
-32 RAQTRAGDIANLKT
+32 
-46 PPLHIRPL
+46 
-54 TPAVR
+54 
-59 GVLIGCLLLTLGVLT
+59 LLLTFGVLT

-81 SHDTFPVD
+81 SHEPTT
-89 QRDPAGVIDYPDD
+89 ATH
-102 VRDEWEGKPLH
+102 PL
-113 THGLPSPQPARIG
+113 GRASAKIQ
-126 HAEHPGVQ
+126 HPGHEHVVT
-134 HDIDINAFFGGNLT
+134 IDPFFGGNLT
-148 ALHPKH
+148 TLHPKH

-159 IRVYKNPAIMSLDE
+159 IRVYKNPATMSLDE
-173 LQEAGDATAGTSRFY
+173 LRDPAAGGVDPKAGTVKFVNFSG
-188 RQKPPAFTE
+188 PPTS
-197 DVFTNYVVTP
+197 YVVTP
-207 PGFEYRRARLFSSL
+207 PGFSRYRRARLFTSL
-221 NAEHQAIVTN
+221 NATHQDIV
-231 SNLEAE
+231 SGKKKLEDV
-237 KDKFFWVKIDPGG
+237 KDEFFWVKIKDGDD
-250 GPSDPMSGGLVD
+250 PSDPTSGGLED
-262 RTLADGT
+262 TGD
-269 KDPNSGLVTAT
+269 NSGLVTAT
-280 ENTVVVPGD
+280 ENTVVAPGD

-298 LHYYKAAYDF
+298 LTYYK
-308 VHPTTHVMTSTE
+308 
-320 RAGPFIAGGLQPDA
+320 
-334 NREEISPGVYKTVQ
+334 GVYDWVDPSTRRMGTGERNDGFHTARVHDPTRQPITPGNQ
-348 VESLQASVPLGFK
+348 VYSESLEIVVPLGFK
-361 PGQRGPDKNVVWAN
+361 PGQRGPDKDRVWVNNLGWGNIWQANAAPGRDHYTVVVDFNERA
-375 TFGFTLWEEPDDVY
+375 
-389 RYIADTDLQS
+389 R
-399 QLDKLAGGA
+399 LDQLAGGA

-417 VGILNPNYPLE
+417 VGTLNPNYPLE
-428 NALTKDT
+428 HVHHNNNQVTFDQV
-435 IIYNEIDRSLTH
+435 DRSRTH
-447 TNLGHD
+447 KDLQHE

-459 TLVYQFTVQDTADHL
+459 TLVYQFEVTEAHL
-474 GLNNHDEWLKRSD
+474 GLNAEGEWLKR
-487 RDGNVNPFNMAYD
+487 RGGHVNPFNMPYSGA
-500 GFPSNPSSQ
+500 PLQ
-509 AQPAVDYAWATFD
+509 EEYAWATFGPEPPT
-522 GSRPRVAHEARF
+522 GSLHQERF
-534 GFWVPFGDTD
+534 GFWVTFLDSDAHLRNPNGN
-544 VDDPGWS
+544 
-551 GRGANSLHQFLDPA
+551 RGKELEEFLDPTK
-565 DFIKNAP
+565 FIENAP
-572 YSLDYRSGNDPSD
+572 YTLYYRHR
-585 PDASATYGKELFD
+585 SAADENFNSPALNYEGPAIYGRDLFD
-598 RNSDGLIDFILPVEK
+598 PNDDGILDFLLPIEYIQVPNPAWMEGRTDISREIRLEHGQPPLTIDTS
-613 ADTLPLR
+613 A
-620 PPSHYM
+620 
-626 VRQTFYDNKAHYFPH
+626 AHYTVRNRRVVTADRVAQRDDLYDQDWTGNYFRH
-641 RLPPTYDDMA
+641 HLPPTYDDAA
-651 KKAIYYPTIRK
+651 KGRIHYPRIVAA
-662 GYVAAMTEIV
+662 YVAATPTLE
-672 DVPSGTQTGPFT
+672 PLGTQTGPFMV
-684 LTLRF
+684 TLRF
-689 REEYDDGAQ
+689 QEHYGDLQNAPSHDTSDEGLAALRAAL
-698 VAPGYG
+698 VAG
-704 ADVFATLQKVLSAG
+704 V
-718 LEDGT
+718 EHGT
-723 VPGASHLGVT
+723 VTGLSRLSVADAST
-733 ADGWRQYQVTVV
+733 RYQVTLEPELGFVGELTLQV
-745 PALGFAGEW
+745 PAD
-754 TFQVEKDAV
+754 TV
-763 VAGSGLGNLASNAVT
+763 VALNSNLGNLAATLT
-778 VSVNTVLPSL
+778 VPIDTSLQLVSGQSV
-788 EVGVPSVV
+788 EVVE
-796 APEAAAYSSGD
+796 PESGTYLSGD
-807 KFTFEVPFAETGL
+807 EIVVRVPFAADGL
-820 TYEGEDP
+820 TYEGKNP
-827 PYLRI
+827 PYITIFLSEQE
-832 YLGKQQIDE
+832 GEQE
-841 NARDAIW
+841 PANARHATW
-848 QQGEERSG
+848 QKGEERSG

-866 QEADVSV
+866 QETDPPSEGWSVASQKRSVSDPDPPPEGVIVRLDSQEILKVSLPRGTV
-873 LQALEPEDRDVLPDR
+873 LMSASGPDR
-888 SGLGI
+888 
-893 PEGTRV
+893 
-899 VAPEAGEAGLAFRG
+899 AGMDEPAVG
-913 RERAPVDAG
+913 PG
-922 EAAPRLSDAA
+922 EAAPVSET
-932 LPLRDAS
+932 PS
-939 GSEPGPVTLDVPV
+939 GGITFDVPV
-952 PSLPE
+952 T
-957 PVIYLPPTEMESKA
+957 PVVYLPPEETDSKS
-971 VASKVPRSPVV
+971 VASDVPRSPVV

-987 NGSDAA
+987 NGSEDA

-1016 VADGKKED
+1016 VVDGKKED

-1044 NSASDKTPLAGGKD
+1044 NSAADKTPLAGGENR
-1058 KGLSHASLVDAGLS
+1058 GLSHASLVDAGLS

-1125 QVLESPG
+1125 QVLEAPG

-1197 PKGAVTI
+1197 PRGAVTI

-1248 IGRPIVTLTLK
+1248 IGRPIVTLTLQ

-1282 VFPADRVYNLLE
+1282 VFPEDRVYNLLK

-1426 GPVIVTW
+1426 GPVVVTW

-1448 SLTRDSGFTL
+1448 SQQRDSGFTL

-1493 EEVSLGGRPET
+1493 EEVSLGGWPET

>member
-1 MRFLLSFIFAGIA
+1 M
-14 VRLKPTVTAL
+14 T
-24 LQRPLQRF
+24 
-32 RAQTRAGDIANLKT
+32 
-46 PPLHIRPL
+46 
-54 TPAVR
+54 
-59 GVLIGCLLLTLGVLT
+59 GCLLLTLGVLT

-81 SHDTFPVD
+81 SHDTFPVEE
-89 QRDPAGVIDYPDD
+89 RDPQGIINFPDI
-102 VRDEWEGKPLH
+102 VRDELEGTPLH
-113 THGLPSPQPARIG
+113 THPLAGPQPARIG
-126 HAEHPGVQ
+126 HAEHPGIT
-134 HDIDINAFFGGNLT
+134 HNIDINDFFGGNLT

-159 IRVYKNPAIMSLDE
+159 IRVYKNPAIMEVDDDAL
-173 LQEAGDATAGTSRFY
+173 EAGRGVFTRAGT
-188 RQKPPAFTE
+188 PVA
-197 DVFTNYVVTP
+197 YVVTP
-207 PGFEYRRARLFSSL
+207 PGFEYRRARLFPSL
-221 NAEHQAIVTN
+221 QAD
-231 SNLEAE
+231 LEDLKDGTPKLEDE
-237 KDKFFWVKIDPGG
+237 KHKFFWVKIERGG
-250 GPSDPMSGGLVD
+250 GPSDSMSGGLMDTGV
-262 RTLADGT
+262 
-269 KDPNSGLVTAT
+269 NSGLVTAT
-280 ENTVVVPGD
+280 ENTTVAPGD

-298 LHYYKAAYDF
+298 LHYYKAVYEFVNPLTYDYKYLISEPRSDPWRNLTF
-308 VHPTTHVMTSTE
+308 SEDEYKPRYPGAMSHPLV
-320 RAGPFIAGGLQPDA
+320 QDA
-334 NREEISPGVYKTVQ
+334 Q
-348 VESLQASVPLGFK
+348 LAVPLFFK
-361 PGQRGPDKNVVWAN
+361 EGQRGPEPGDVWASN
-375 TFGFTLWEEPDDVY
+375 LGWTIVGPNSDN
-389 RYIADTDLQS
+389 RYLFATIGPNERVL
-399 QLDKLAGGA
+399 LNKLAGGA
-408 IIAAMHLPV
+408 IIAAMELPG

-428 NALTKDT
+428 KAQEGAS
-435 IIYNEIDRSLTH
+435 IYWRDVDKSLTH

-459 TLVYQFTVQDTADHL
+459 TLVYQFTVQDTEAHRR
-474 GLNNHDEWLKRSD
+474 LNTEGEWLKR
-487 RDGNVNPFNMAYD
+487 RDGNVNPFNIAYD

-509 AQPAVDYAWATFD
+509 AKPAVDYAWATFD
-522 GSRPRVAHEARF
+522 GSKPRVAHEGRF
-534 GFWVPFGDTD
+534 GFWVPFGDTA
-544 VDDPGWS
+544 VDDSGWD

-565 DFIKNAP
+565 EFIKNAP
-572 YSLDYRSGNDPSD
+572 YSLEYREGNDDVST
-585 PDASATYGKELFD
+585 TYVKELFD
-598 RNSDGLIDFILPVEK
+598 RNGDGLIDFILPVEQ
-613 ADTLPLR
+613 AETVPLR
-620 PPSHYM
+620 PPLHYM
-626 VRQTFYDNKAHYFPH
+626 VRQTFYDDKAHYFPH
-641 RLPPTYDDMA
+641 RLPPTYDDTA
-651 KKAIYYPTIRK
+651 AAIHYPRVIAA
-662 GYVAAMTEIV
+662 YVAATPKL
-672 DVPSGTQTGPFT
+672 DPPGTQTGPF
-684 LTLRF
+684 R
-689 REEYDDGAQ
+689 
-698 VAPGYG
+698 V
-704 ADVFATLQKVLSAG
+704 TLQFQEDYGDFQALPVHDTSDEVLAALQAALVAG
-718 LEDGT
+718 VEHGT
-723 VPGASHLGVT
+723 VTGLSRLSVEPDST
-733 ADGWRQYQVTVV
+733 PYQVTVV
-745 PALGFAGEW
+745 PELGFVGEL
-754 TFQVEKDAV
+754 TLQVPADTV
-763 VAGSGLGNLASNAVT
+763 VALNSNLGNLAATLT
-778 VSVNTVLPSL
+778 VPIDTLQLVADEIKVVEPEGGAYLAGSEITV
-788 EVGVPSVV
+788 
-796 APEAAAYSSGD
+796 
-807 KFTFEVPFAETGL
+807 EVPFATDGL
-820 TYEGEDP
+820 TFEGENP
-827 PYLRI
+827 PYVTI
-832 YLGKQQIDE
+832 YLG
-841 NARDAIW
+841 AREAATARHATW
-848 QQGEERSG
+848 QKGKERSG
-856 STIVPFVYVL
+856 STIVPFAYVL
-866 QEADVSV
+866 QASDPPAASVSV
-873 LQALEPEDRDVLPDR
+873 DIDSINSLSVPRETTLKAA
-888 SGLGI
+888 SGL
-893 PEGTRV
+893 ERVGTADPA
-899 VAPEAGEAGLAFRG
+899 VAP
-913 RERAPVDAG
+913 G
-922 EAAPRLSDAA
+922 EAAPVPDTPSAPA
-932 LPLRDAS
+932 Q
-939 GSEPGPVTLDVPV
+939 TFDVPV
-952 PSLPE
+952 T
-957 PVIYLPPTEMESKA
+957 PVVYIPQEETDSKS
-971 VASKVPRSPVV
+971 VASDVPRSPVV

-987 NGSDAA
+987 NGSEDA
-993 NDWLELRNVSGSD
+993 NDWLEFRNVSGSD

-1044 NSASDKTPLAGGKD
+1044 NMPSDKTPLAGGEN

-1125 QVLESPG
+1125 QVLEAPG

-1183 PGYPNGAAKTAAST
+1183 PGYPNGAAKTAAAT

-1282 VFPADRVYNLLE
+1282 VFPEDRVYNLLK

-1355 RSSVVRRYDKGTSD
+1355 RSSVVRRYDKGSD

-1406 RKGGALPV
+1406 RQGGALPV

>member
-1 MRFLLSFIFAGIA
+1 M
-14 VRLKPTVTAL
+14 
-24 LQRPLQRF
+24 
-32 RAQTRAGDIANLKT
+32 
-46 PPLHIRPL
+46 
-54 TPAVR
+54 
-59 GVLIGCLLLTLGVLT
+59 IGCLLLTLGVLT

-81 SHDTFPVD
+81 SHDNPTNAQGTPEVAHALISG
-89 QRDPAGVIDYPDD
+89 PEIAI
-102 VRDEWEGKPLH
+102 K
-113 THGLPSPQPARIG
+113 

-134 HDIDINAFFGGNLT
+134 HDITITAFFGGNLT
-148 ALHPKH
+148 AIHPKH
-154 FEIQW
+154 FDIQW
-159 IRVYKNPAIMSLDE
+159 IRVYKNPAIMELDD
-173 LQEAGDATAGTSRFY
+173 LEADRGVFNRTGT
-188 RQKPPAFTE
+188 PVA
-197 DVFTNYVVTP
+197 YVVTP
-207 PGFEYRRARLFSSL
+207 PDFEYRRARLFPSL
-221 NAEHQAIVTN
+221 RAD
-231 SNLEAE
+231 LEALKNGTPKLE
-237 KDKFFWVKIDPGG
+237 DERHKFFWVKIEPGG
-250 GPSDPMSGGLVD
+250 GPSDPTSGGLLPD
-262 RTLADGT
+262 DENHPGNTGR
-269 KDPNSGLVTAT
+269 VTAT
-280 ENTVVVPGD
+280 ENTTVVPGD
-289 IVAIAVNVK
+289 RVAIAINVK
-298 LHYYKAAYDF
+298 LTYYEAKYGYLNHRTKLFMSEPRRGPWIAPNLSTDSARPRYPGAAT
-308 VHPTTHVMTSTE
+308 HP
-320 RAGPFIAGGLQPDA
+320 RAENLLLHLPYF
-334 NREEISPGVYKTVQ
+334 
-348 VESLQASVPLGFK
+348 FK
-361 PGQRGPDKNVVWAN
+361 EGQRGIDSGHVWASN
-375 TFGFTLWEEPDDVY
+375 IGFVISGPSSANEY
-389 RYIADTDLQS
+389 RYVPVAVEHDRRN
-399 QLDKLAGGA
+399 KLAGGA
-408 IIAAMHLPV
+408 IIAAMHLPE

-428 NALTKDT
+428 NAITT
-435 IIYNEIDRSLTH
+435 ARPIVHNEIDRSLTH
-447 TNLGHD
+447 TDLGHRN
-453 GMDGYH
+453 MDGYH
-459 TLVYQFTVQDTADHL
+459 TLVYQFKVTADHL
-474 GLNNHDEWLKRSD
+474 GLNNEGEWLKRRD
-487 RDGNVNPFNMAYD
+487 DGNVNPFNMPYD
-500 GFPSNPSSQ
+500 GKN
-509 AQPAVDYAWATFD
+509 ADYAFSTFT
-522 GSRPRVAHEARF
+522 GKPWSERSESEKHGQRF
-534 GFWVPFGDTD
+534 GFWVPFGDKN
-544 VDDPGWS
+544 VDDTGWD
-551 GRGANSLHQFLDPA
+551 GRGSNPLHQFLDPA
-565 DFIKNAP
+565 DFMKKSYTMA
-572 YSLDYRSGNDPSD
+572 YRAHESQPAGT
-585 PDASATYGKELFD
+585 ATYGKELFD
-598 RNSDGLIDFILPVEK
+598 SNSDGLMDYLLPIDGNEMTMDP
-613 ADTLPLR
+613 R
-620 PPSHYM
+620 HYM
-626 VRQTFYDNKAHYFPH
+626 VRAEFYNDKGDDFHHY
-641 RLPPTYDDMA
+641 LPPTYDGRQG
-651 KKAIYYPTIRK
+651 AIHYPRIVAA
-662 GYVAAMTEIV
+662 YVAATPTLE
-672 DVPSGTQTGPFT
+672 PPGTQTGPFMV
-684 LTLRF
+684 TLRF
-689 REEYDDGAQ
+689 QEHYGDLQNAPSHDTSDEGLAALRAAL
-698 VAPGYG
+698 VAG
-704 ADVFATLQKVLSAG
+704 V
-718 LEDGT
+718 EHGT
-723 VPGASHLGVT
+723 VTGLSRLSVADAST
-733 ADGWRQYQVTVV
+733 RYQVTLEPELGFVGELTLQV
-745 PALGFAGEW
+745 PAD
-754 TFQVEKDAV
+754 TV
-763 VAGSGLGNLASNAVT
+763 VALNSNLGNLAATLT
-778 VSVNTVLPSL
+778 VPIDTSLQLVSGQSV
-788 EVGVPSVV
+788 EVVE
-796 APEAAAYSSGD
+796 PESGTYLSGD
-807 KFTFEVPFAETGL
+807 EIVVRVPFAADGL
-820 TYEGEDP
+820 TYEGDNP
-827 PYLRI
+827 PYVTI
-832 YLGKQQIDE
+832 YLGEQGAAT
-841 NARDAIW
+841 ARHATW
-848 QQGEERSG
+848 QKGEEQSG

-866 QEADVSV
+866 QASDPPAATVTVDLNSLSIPRETTLMA
-873 LQALEPEDRDVLPDR
+873 A
-888 SGLGI
+888 SGL
-893 PEGTRV
+893 ERAGTDEPA
-899 VAPEAGEAGLAFRG
+899 VAP
-913 RERAPVDAG
+913 G
-922 EAAPRLSDAA
+922 EAAPVPDTSAAPMISITDSSGERQETVTVDA
-932 LPLRDAS
+932 
-939 GSEPGPVTLDVPV
+939 PVT
-952 PSLPE
+952 
-957 PVIYLPPTEMESKA
+957 PVIYLPQDDTVSKA
-971 VASKVPRSPVV
+971 VASTVPRSPVV

-987 NGSDAA
+987 NGSEAA
-993 NDWLELRNVSGSD
+993 NDWLEFRNVSGSD

-1016 VADGKKED
+1016 VVDGKKED

-1044 NSASDKTPLAGGKD
+1044 NSAADKTPLAGGENR
-1058 KGLSHASLVDAGLS
+1058 GLSHASLVDAGLS

-1125 QVLESPG
+1125 QVLEAPG
-1132 DATEDALSSG
+1132 DATEDALSAG

-1248 IGRPIVTLTLK
+1248 IGRPIVTLTLQ

-1272 AGDARASSAD
+1272 AGNARASSAD

-1355 RSSVVRRYDKGTSD
+1355 RSSVVRRYDKGSD

-1386 RFKVES
+1386 QFKVES

>member
-1 MRFLLSFIFAGIA
+1 M
-14 VRLKPTVTAL
+14 
-24 LQRPLQRF
+24 
-32 RAQTRAGDIANLKT
+32 
-46 PPLHIRPL
+46 L
-54 TPAVR
+54 TF
-59 GVLIGCLLLTLGVLT
+59 GVLT
-74 LLAPPVE
+74 LLALPVE
-81 SHDTFPVD
+81 SHDTD
-89 QRDPAGVIDYPDD
+89 NNGTRLQNHA
-102 VRDEWEGKPLH
+102 
-113 THGLPSPQPARIG
+113 LPSIEATIR
-126 HAEHPGVQ
+126 HPG
-134 HDIDINAFFGGNLT
+134 HPHNNSISSFFGGEWT
-148 ALHPKH
+148 AIHPKH

-159 IRVYKNPAIMSLDE
+159 IRIYKNPKTTSLAQLKE
-173 LQEAGDATAGTSRFY
+173 TNAVIGRFM
-188 RQKPPAFTE
+188 KDSIHANH
-197 DVFTNYVVTP
+197 VITP
-207 PGFEYRRARLFSSL
+207 EGFETRPARLYRSL
-221 NAEHQAIVTN
+221 HDVNHAA
-231 SNLEAE
+231 SDA
-237 KDKFFWVKIDPGG
+237 DFWVNIDPGT
-250 GPSDPMSGGLVD
+250 GPSDSMSGGLLED
-262 RTLADGT
+262 ENKPG
-269 KDPNSGLVTAT
+269 NSGLVTGSK
-280 ENTVVVPGD
+280 NQTVVAGD
-289 IVAIAVNVK
+289 IVAIAINVK
-298 LHYYKAAYDF
+298 LTYYKAVKEPTDNMGLFTRNEPRKDPYALGLGLPFYDPRLGKVWAPQPDEVWARNF
-308 VHPTTHVMTSTE
+308 DSTPNQE
-320 RAGPFIAGGLQPDA
+320 YLDRIAGGS
-334 NREEISPGVYKTVQ
+334 IV
-348 VESLQASVPLGFK
+348 
-361 PGQRGPDKNVVWAN
+361 
-375 TFGFTLWEEPDDVY
+375 
-389 RYIADTDLQS
+389 
-399 QLDKLAGGA
+399 
-408 IIAAMHLPV
+408 AAVGIDP

-428 NALTKDT
+428 RLADPTDNMGTMDYVWDGA
-435 IIYNEIDRSLTH
+435 DRAVTH
-447 TNLGHD
+447 TEWGHP
-453 GMDGYH
+453 GKNGYH
-459 TLVYQFTVQDTADHL
+459 TLVYQFKVTKDHVS
-474 GLNNHDEWLKRSD
+474 LNNGDWF
-487 RDGNVNPFNMAYD
+487 DGDGTVVNPFNVLYN
-500 GFPSNPSSQ
+500 NP
-509 AQPAVDYAWATFD
+509 DYGYATFNTSYGLKYSD
-522 GSRPRVAHEARF
+522 LLEVHEAHA
-534 GFWVPFGDTD
+534 GFLVPFGVTH
-544 VDDPGWS
+544 PKIGTKW
-551 GRGANSLHQFLDPA
+551 G
-565 DFIKNAP
+565 DFINPSALLTDAP
-572 YSLDYRSGNDPSD
+572 HPFTTFRHHAEPQNPALRG
-585 PDASATYGKELFD
+585 TFRFERTTFD
-598 RNSDGLIDFILPVEK
+598 RNGDNILDYIPVI
-613 ADTLPLR
+613 DTLQPNG
-620 PPSHYM
+620 PVFHYA
-626 VRQTFYDNKAHYFPH
+626 VRNQFYVDRQHKFPH
-641 RLPPTYDDMA
+641 YRPPTYDTV
-651 KKAIYYPTIRK
+651 KGRIHYPKVVERVGATPK
-662 GYVAAMTEIV
+662 LDPTE
-672 DVPSGTQTGPFT
+672 TQTGTFT
-684 LTLRF
+684 VTLRF
-689 REEYDDGAQ
+689 QEDYGDVGQFPVTHDPSEE
-698 VAPGYG
+698 VL
-704 ADVFATLQKVLSAG
+704 ATLQAALVAG
-718 LEDGT
+718 VEHGT
-723 VPGASHLGVT
+723 VTLLERLAAAGT
-733 ADGWRQYQVTVV
+733 YQVTLV
-745 PALGFAGEW
+745 PELGFEGGLTLHVPEDTVFALLG
-754 TFQVEKDAV
+754 A
-763 VAGSGLGNLASNAVT
+763 LGNLAATLT
-778 VSVNTVLPSL
+778 VPIDTTLPAL
-788 EVGVPSVV
+788 VVGAPEIV
-796 APEAAAYSSGD
+796 APEAAVYTSGD
-807 KFTFEVPFAETGL
+807 KLTVEVPFAETGL
-820 TYEGEDP
+820 TFEGEHP
-827 PYLRI
+827 PYVRI
-832 YLGKQQIDE
+832 YLGRQQIDE

-856 STIVPFVYVL
+856 STIVPFVYIL

-873 LQALEPEDRDVLPDR
+873 LQALEPAARKVLPDVSR
-888 SGLGI
+888 LGI
-893 PEGTRV
+893 PAGTRV
-899 VAPEAGEAGLAFRG
+899 VAREAGRARRG
-913 RERAPVDAG
+913 SDRAPVGAG
-922 EAAPRLSDAA
+922 VVAPPLSDAGDGG
-932 LPLRDAS
+932 LSLQDAS
-939 GSEPGPVTLDVPV
+939 GREPAPVTADVPV
-952 PSLPE
+952 PVL
-957 PVIYLPPTEMESKA
+957 YLPPAALESKA
-971 VASKVPRSPVV
+971 VASPVPRSPIV

-987 NGSDAA
+987 NGSEAA
-993 NDWLELRNVSGSD
+993 NDWLEFRNVSGSD

-1044 NSASDKTPLAGGKD
+1044 NSAADKTPLAGGENR
-1058 KGLSHASLVDAGLS
+1058 GLSHASLVDAGLS

-1101 GGGSDTDAFV
+1101 GGGSDTDAFI

-1125 QVLESPG
+1125 QVLEAPG

-1248 IGRPIVTLTLK
+1248 IGRPIVTLTLQ

-1355 RSSVVRRYDKGTSD
+1355 RSSVVRRYEDGTSQ
-1369 ARDGMLKSN
+1369 ARDGMLKEN
-1378 WALSANFN
+1378 WALAAYFN

-1392 LHYGHADDIGTPGY
+1392 LHYGHTDDIGTPGY